1 MPDIK
6 SSESV
11 SGNISAIQSASNGVS
26 DVNVQKDSTSQFS
39 GNNTLSQLID
49 QCKNCLDQVK
59 QGTEKYSQT
68 IANAKDA
75 FKETDQNIG
84 KHFMSSGGK

>member
-1 MPDIK
+1 MSTIQ

-11 SGNISAIQSASNGVS
+11 SSNISAIQSASNGVS
-26 DVNVQKDSTSQFS
+26 DANVKKDSVSQFS

-49 QCKNCLDQVK
+49 QYKDCLDKVK
-59 QGTEKYSQT
+59 QGTEKYGQT

-84 KHFMSSGGK
+84 KHFMSSERK